1 MKEKTKA
8 AFEAA
13 IEHGRALEQAE
24 LSQRQKQE
32 RAMEQFKIAFFK
44 LLKEVVR
51 PSLGEIT
58 KLLDSA
64 GWIAR
69 TIEEPD
75 GVSFEVYKGNV
86 KGAGGAIRPNITI
99 SPVAETSS
107 VRISWAS
114 ISQASGAED
123 YPLAEVTEDFVDQK
137 VLEFFQRLSAE
148 RMLPV

>member
-13 IEHGRALEQAE
+13 MEHGRALEQAE

-32 RAMEQFKIAFFK
+32 RAVEQFKIAFFR

-51 PSLGEIT
+51 PSLEEIT

-69 TIEEPD
+69 TIEQRD
-75 GVSFEVYKGNV
+75 GVSFEVYKGNA
-86 KGAGGAIRPNITI
+86 KAAGGAMRPNITFA
-99 SPVAETSS
+99 PVAETSR

-114 ISQASGAED
+114 ISQAFVGED
-123 YPLAEVTEDFVDQK
+123 YPLAEITEDFVDQK

-148 RMLPV
+148 RIPPV